1 MKLFRKLHTYMKMV
15 FLYLTKRIVRRE
27 DYREEYNIVASTY
40 HTWLNKMNKHTNTII
55 KINHLK
61 NRKNIHILDF
71 ACGTGYISGYV
82 LSELKDP
89 TVRIAAVDISDK
101 MIEIA
106 RSNISDSR
114 CSFIVQDGTNFLLGE
129 DDEKYD
135 AIFCG
140 YALPYFNQK
149 KVIKEFHRILKKDGT
164 AHFITNCK
172 GTLKGI
178 DEIYI
183 DTMKEYPS
191 SMNKIMEIRYQ
202 LPKNQNDLKSWFE
215 RRRFSIIFLDTV
227 EEIVSFSAPED
238 LYNWLKNTGAI
249 AGTGHIF
256 SEDKEI
262 VESLIDKIKNRCY
275 YEDKYCI
282 NHKFIQGIF
291 KKD

>member
-1 MKLFRKLHTYMKMV
+1 MKLFRKIHTYLKMV

-27 DYREEYNIVASTY
+27 DYREEYNIAASTY
-40 HTWLNKMNKHTNTII
+40 HIWLNKMNKHTNTIL
-55 KINHLK
+55 KIDHLK
-61 NRKNIHILDF
+61 NKKNIHILDF

-82 LSELKDP
+82 LSELKDA
-89 TVRIAAVDISDK
+89 TVKITAVDISDK
-101 MIEIA
+101 MIELAKDKIL
-106 RSNISDSR
+106 DSR
-114 CSFIVQDGTNFLLGE
+114 CSLIVQDGTDFLLGE
-129 DDEKYD
+129 EDEKYD

-191 SMNKIMEIRYQ
+191 SLNKIMEIRYQ
-202 LPKNQNDLKSWFE
+202 LPNNQNEIKSWFK
-215 RRRFSIIFLDTV
+215 RRQFSTIFLDTV
-227 EEIVSFSAPED
+227 EEKVSFSLPED

-256 SEDKEI
+256 TEDEKI
-262 VESLIDKIKNRCY
+262 VESIIDKIKNRCY
-275 YEDKYCI
+275 YEDKYWI

-291 KKD
+291 KKE

>member
-1 MKLFRKLHTYMKMV
+1 MKLFRKLRTYMKMV

-27 DYREEYNIVASTY
+27 DYREEYNTVASTY
-40 HTWLNKMNKHTNTII
+40 HNWLNKMNKHTNTIL
-55 KINHLK
+55 KIDHLK

-71 ACGTGYISGYV
+71 ACGTGYISEYV
-82 LSELKDP
+82 LSAIKDA
-89 TVRIAAVDISDK
+89 TVKITAIDISDK

-106 RSNISDSR
+106 RDKISDTR
-114 CSFIVQDGTNFLLGE
+114 CSFIVQDGTDFLFGE
-129 DDEKYD
+129 EDEKYD

-140 YALPYFNQK
+140 YALPYFNHK
-149 KVIKEFHRILKKDGT
+149 KVIKDFHRISKKDGT

-191 SMNKIMEIRYQ
+191 SLNKIMEIRYQ
-202 LPKNQNDLKSWFE
+202 LPNNQNDLKSWFE
-215 RRRFSIIFLDTV
+215 RRNFSTIFLDTV
-227 EEIVSFSAPED
+227 EEIVSFSTPED
-238 LYNWLKNTGAI
+238 LYKWLKDTGAI

-256 SEDKEI
+256 SEDTEI
-262 VESLIDKIKNRCY
+262 VESIIDKIKNRCY

-291 KKD
+291 KKE